1 MFTFQESGWGPTEDL
16 AVDITAQSAEGTP
29 RLPDNQESQSK
40 AALSD
45 YLCLDRNGLANMTHQ
60 TWTRDKWLIL
70 NSLIIL
76 SPRVRNPEAA

>member
-1 MFTFQESGWGPTEDL
+1 MGLNDHDYMFTFQESGWGPTEDL

-45 YLCLDRNGLANMTHQ
+45 YLCLDRNG
-60 TWTRDKWLIL
+60 
-70 NSLIIL
+70 
-76 SPRVRNPEAA
+76 PC

>member
-40 AALSD
+40 ASLSD
-45 YLCLDRNGLANMTHQ
+45 YLCLDRNGLCKY
-60 TWTRDKWLIL
+60 DPPDL
-70 NSLIIL
+70 NLLGSHG
-76 SPRVRNPEAA
+76 